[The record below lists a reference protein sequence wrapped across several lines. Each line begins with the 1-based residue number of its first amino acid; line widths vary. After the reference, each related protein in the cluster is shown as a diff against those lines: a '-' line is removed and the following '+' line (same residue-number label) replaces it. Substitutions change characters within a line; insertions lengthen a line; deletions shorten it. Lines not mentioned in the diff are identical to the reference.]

1 MTPDLA
7 KVLVEI
13 AQALAVA
20 SFLVLAV
27 NRFVDAAITPFFDK
41 YKWDKFWIKYLSWV
55 LGGGLVFAAQ
65 LNLLAGLVPNQTL
78 GLILTAIVAG
88 GGPTLLHDIFNPN
101 ITPGQPK
108 DKPGQYLAG
117 YADGVKSVDIGP
129 DYNNKNGPVQ
139 ASVAKPGG
147 G

>member
-41 YKWDKFWIKYLSWV
+41 YKWDKFWIKYISWI

-88 GGPTLLHDIFNPN
+88 GGPTLLHDIFNSDPAVLN
-101 ITPGQPK
+101 I
-108 DKPGQYLAG
+108 YS
-117 YADGVKSVDIGP
+117 DGVKSVDV
-129 DYNNKNGPVQ
+129 GPVQ
-139 ASVAKPGG
+139 GSVTQNQHEAG
-147 G
+147 

>member
-13 AQALAVA
+13 AHALAVA

-41 YKWDKFWIKYLSWV
+41 YKLDKFWIKYISWV

-65 LNLLAGLVPNQTL
+65 LNLLAGLVPNQML

-88 GGPTLLHDIFNPN
+88 GGPTLLHDIFNPD
-101 ITPGQPK
+101 IPK
-108 DKPGQYLAG
+108 VY
-117 YADGVKSVDIGP
+117 
-129 DYNNKNGPVQ
+129 PV
-139 ASVAKPGG
+139 ASTGG